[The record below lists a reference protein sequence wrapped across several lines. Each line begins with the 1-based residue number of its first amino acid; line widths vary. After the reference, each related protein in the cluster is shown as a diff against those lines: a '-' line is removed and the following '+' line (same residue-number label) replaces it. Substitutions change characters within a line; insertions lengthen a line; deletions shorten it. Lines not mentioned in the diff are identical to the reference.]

1 MNQPRHLV
9 WLAAVF
15 SLAAAL
21 SPTSA
26 FAGFKCWTNSE
37 GVKECGQSIPPEY
50 AQQETEQTNDSGM
63 KITKARAKTA
73 EEAAAAA
80 AELERI
86 EKQKAEEE
94 RLASER
100 AARDRVLLA
109 TFTTEEDLLL
119 ARDGKLAAIDSR
131 VQLTS
136 QIVKK
141 LEVSLEVL
149 QAKAAKQ
156 ELAGK
161 AVSDK
166 LKKDISKVQKRIT
179 KNLGFIDLR
188 HEESEEL
195 LATFAADLKRY
206 RELKGIY

>member
-1 MNQPRHLV
+1 MRPV
-9 WLAAVF
+9 
-15 SLAAAL
+15 
-21 SPTSA
+21 
-26 FAGFKCWTNSE
+26 
-37 GVKECGQSIPPEY
+37 
-50 AQQETEQTNDSGM
+50 DSGM

-131 VQLTS
+131 VQHTS